1 MLVTFIFTI
10 ILLTI
15 LKEFILRVR
24 KAGQPDIYVGRRYG
38 DFVKLHKRLR
48 TELPGKMLPPLPRK
62 NKKSSSAS
70 FWGGSGDDDASSISS
85 LSTVGGPAVVDD
97 DRAASKST
105 LTLDIPEHHRS
116 NSRSSALSVRS
127 VSPRASGDLRR
138 GTFLYRE
145 EQRVSLRAF
154 LRTILQNN
162 RVAES
167 KAMED
172 FLTARP
178 ITLNEEELLDIKRR
192 KSADA
197 ARIEE
202 QQKFY
207 EIARQRAAELDVY
220 MEKFRQ
226 SIVEQSKSILVL
238 VLFQANFN
246 RWPHKALCRD
256 QREKYHSRA

>member
-1 MLVTFIFTI
+1 MPVNLMLMTLADQFQ
-10 ILLTI
+10 
-15 LKEFILRVR
+15 EFILRVR

-38 DFVKLHKRLR
+38 EFVKLHKRIR

-62 NKKSSSAS
+62 NKKSSNAS

-85 LSTVGGPAVVDD
+85 LSTSGGTPVVED
-97 DRAASKST
+97 DRTASKSN
-105 LTLDIPEHHRS
+105 LTLVIPELHRS

-127 VSPRASGDLRR
+127 VSPRASGDFRR

-154 LRTILQNN
+154 LRTILQNK

-167 KAMED
+167 KAMEE

-202 QQKFY
+202 QEKFY

-220 MEKFRQ
+220 MEKFRR
-226 SIVEQSKSILVL
+226 SIVEQSKFVTAVMLIL
-238 VLFQANFN
+238 
-246 RWPHKALCRD
+246 
-256 QREKYHSRA
+256 S

>member
-1 MLVTFIFTI
+1 
-10 ILLTI
+10 
-15 LKEFILRVR
+15 
-24 KAGQPDIYVGRRYG
+24 
-38 DFVKLHKRLR
+38 
-48 TELPGKMLPPLPRK
+48 MLPPLPRK
-62 NKKSSSAS
+62 NKKSSNAS

-85 LSTVGGPAVVDD
+85 LSTSGGAAVVED
-97 DRAASKST
+97 DRAASKSN
-105 LTLDIPEHHRS
+105 LTLAIPEHHRS

-127 VSPRASGDLRR
+127 VSPRASGDFRR

-154 LRTILQNN
+154 LRTILQNK

-167 KAMED
+167 KAMEE

-202 QQKFY
+202 QEKFY

-220 MEKFRQ
+220 MERFRR
-226 SIVEQSKSILVL
+226 SIVEQSKFVTTVMLIL
-238 VLFQANFN
+238 
-246 RWPHKALCRD
+246 
-256 QREKYHSRA
+256 S

>member
-1 MLVTFIFTI
+1 M
-10 ILLTI
+10 
-15 LKEFILRVR
+15 
-24 KAGQPDIYVGRRYG
+24 
-38 DFVKLHKRLR
+38 
-48 TELPGKMLPPLPRK
+48 
-62 NKKSSSAS
+62 
-70 FWGGSGDDDASSISS
+70 
-85 LSTVGGPAVVDD
+85 VDD
-97 DRAASKST
+97 ERAASRSN
-105 LTLDIPEHHRS
+105 LTLGVPEHRRS

-127 VSPRASGDLRR
+127 VSPHGSGDFRR
-138 GTFLYRE
+138 GTILYRE

-167 KAMED
+167 KAMEE

-202 QQKFY
+202 QEKFY

-220 MEKFRQ
+220 MEKFRR
-226 SIVEQSKSILVL
+226 SIVEESQFLQYITSI
-238 VLFQANFN
+238 F
-246 RWPHKALCRD
+246 
-256 QREKYHSRA
+256 S